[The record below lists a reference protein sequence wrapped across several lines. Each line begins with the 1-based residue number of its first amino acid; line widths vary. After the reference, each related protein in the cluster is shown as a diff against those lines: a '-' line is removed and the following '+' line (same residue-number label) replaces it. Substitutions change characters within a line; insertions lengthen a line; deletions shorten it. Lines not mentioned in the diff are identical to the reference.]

1 MTTDGI
7 TQDRSTQDRTTC
19 AVVGGG
25 PAGLMLGL
33 LLARAGVEVTILEK
47 HADFL
52 RDFRG
57 DTVHPS
63 TLQALDD
70 LGLIDRFLALPH
82 SRVEAIRLPDPSGGA
97 PVAAVDFSRLRVPY
111 PYIAMVP
118 QWDLLDLLADA
129 AGAEPGFTLLREH
142 EVTDVVRTG
151 DRVTGIRYRT
161 PQGEGTLGADLVV
174 ACDGRWSVVRR
185 AVGFPSRQFGV
196 PFDVWWFKVPTG
208 HPVGGALMPRL
219 TPGRALVTIPREGY
233 LQMAYLGPKGS
244 DAALRERG
252 IEAFRAEVA
261 ELVPEVA
268 DDVHRLA
275 SMDDVKH
282 LDVRL
287 ERLRRWSAPGVLCLG
302 DAAHAMSPV
311 GGVGVNLAVQDAIAA
326 ARVLAAPL
334 RSGAF
339 RDAFPAHVVAR
350 VQARRRLPTAVIQGV
365 QRAMHARAIGP
376 VVAGADGGPPVGVLR
391 LLRRVP
397 ALSTLTA
404 RLVGVGPRPERVPV
418 WGRRP
423 PTPTPEEGPVGRRLS
438 P

>member
-1 MTTDGI
+1 MSPEDKGSSMTSDST
-7 TQDRSTQDRTTC
+7 TQDRTTC
-19 AVVGGG
+19 VVVGGG
-25 PAGLMLGL
+25 PAGLVLAL
-33 LLARAGVEVTILEK
+33 LLARAGVDVTVLEK

-82 SRVEAIRLPDPSGGA
+82 SRVEAIRLPDPSGGE
-97 PVAAVDFSRLRVPY
+97 PVPVVDFSRLRVPY

-129 AGAEPGFTLLREH
+129 AGDEPGFTLLREH

-151 DRVTGIRYRT
+151 DRVTGVRYRT
-161 PQGEGTLGADLVV
+161 PHGEGTLGADLVV
-174 ACDGRWSVVRR
+174 ACDGRWSAVRR
-185 AVGFPSRQFGV
+185 AVGLPSRQFPV
-196 PFDVWWFKVPTG
+196 PFDVWWFKVPTSR
-208 HPVGGALMPRL
+208 PVGGALMPRI

-233 LQMAYLGPKGS
+233 LQMAYLGPKGT
-244 DAALRERG
+244 DAALRARG
-252 IEAFRAEVA
+252 IEALRAEVA

-268 DDVHRLA
+268 DDVHHLA
-275 SMDDVKH
+275 SMDDVKY

-302 DAAHAMSPV
+302 DAAHAMSPI
-311 GGVGVNLAVQDAIAA
+311 GGIGVNLAVQDAIAA

-350 VQARRRLPTAVIQGV
+350 VQARRRLPTAVLQGV
-365 QRAMHARAIGP
+365 QRVMHARAIGP
-376 VVAGADGGPPVGVLR
+376 AIAGAETAAPDRGPR
-391 LLRRVP
+391 LFQRVP
-397 ALSTLTA
+397 ALSALTA
-404 RLVGVGPRPERVPV
+404 RLVGIGPRPERVPT

-423 PTPTPEEGPVGRRLS
+423 RTAVH
-438 P
+438 

>member
-1 MTTDGI
+1 MTSNGT
-7 TQDRSTQDRTTC
+7 TQDRTTC

-25 PAGLMLGL
+25 PAGLVLAL
-33 LLARAGVEVTILEK
+33 LLARAGVDVTVLEK

-63 TLQALDD
+63 TMQALDE

-82 SRVEAIRLPDPSGGA
+82 SRVEAITLPDPAGGA
-97 PVAAVDFSRLRVPY
+97 PVPVVDFSRLRMAY

-151 DRVTGIRYRT
+151 GRVTGVRYRT

-185 AVGFPSRQFGV
+185 AVGLPSRHFPV
-196 PFDVWWFKVPTG
+196 PFDAWWFQVPTSR
-208 HPVGGALMPRL
+208 PVGGALVPRVH
-219 TPGRALVTIPREGY
+219 PGRALVTIPREGY
-233 LQMAYLGPKGS
+233 LQMAYLGPKGT
-244 DAALRERG
+244 DAALRARG

-268 DDVHRLA
+268 DDVHRIA

-302 DAAHAMSPV
+302 DAAHAMSPI
-311 GGVGVNLAVQDAIAA
+311 GGIGVNLAVQDAIAA
-326 ARVLAAPL
+326 ARVLAGPL

-350 VQARRRLPTAVIQGV
+350 VQARRRLPTAVLQGV
-365 QRAMHARAIGP
+365 QRVMHARAIGP
-376 VVAGADGGPPVGVLR
+376 AIAGEQAAAPDRGPR
-391 LLRRVP
+391 LFRRVP
-397 ALSTLTA
+397 ALGALTA
-404 RLVGVGPRPERVPV
+404 RLVGIGPRPERVPV
-418 WGRRP
+418 WARRP
-423 PTPTPEEGPVGRRLS
+423 RAAAL
-438 P
+438 